1 MSKSLEVGI
10 VGLPNVGKSTLFN
23 AITNAGVEAQN
34 YPFCTIE
41 PNVGIVPIPDPRL
54 GVLSKI
60 SSTEKII
67 YATITF
73 VDIAGLVKG
82 ASKGEGLGNKFLANI
97 RETSAIAHIVRCFDD
112 ENVIHVNGK
121 PNPLDD
127 IETINVELILADLDM
142 AQKLADGQVKKAKAG
157 QKEEVKKLEL
167 FQRIVEALGRNQPV
181 RSLSFTDEEQELL
194 KGIHFISAKRV
205 IYVANVAEGDL
216 GKPDSDYVKQVK
228 SYAQSQGDSCLV
240 LCAHLESE
248 LSTLSDEEKIDF
260 LKEVGV
266 KESGLAQLSH
276 ACFDLLGL
284 QTYLTTGVK
293 ETRAWTIRKGDKAP
307 QAAGV
312 IHTDFEKGFI
322 RANIVSYDDFVAN
335 NGLKVAKEK
344 GLVRQE
350 GKDYVMKDGDIVEF
364 LFNV

>member
-1 MSKSLEVGI
+1 MSLEVGI

-23 AITNAGVEAQN
+23 AITESQVQAEN

-41 PNVGIVPIPDPRL
+41 PNRGTVPIPDKRL
-54 GVLSKI
+54 SVLSQI
-60 SSTEKII
+60 SGTEKLI

-97 RETSAIAHIVRCFDD
+97 RETSAIAHVVRCFEDD
-112 ENVIHVNGK
+112 NIVHVNGQ
-121 PNPLDD
+121 PDPISD
-127 IETINVELILADLDM
+127 IETIELELILADLES
-142 AQKLADGQVKKAKAG
+142 AQKSLDNQARKAKAG
-157 QKEEVKKLEL
+157 QKEELKKLQFLQKVCDGLAKE
-167 FQRIVEALGRNQPV
+167 IGV
-181 RSLSFTDEEQELL
+181 RHLEFDDEEQKLL
-194 KGIHFISAKRV
+194 TVFPFITARKV
-205 IYVANVAEGDL
+205 IYIANIGEENIGQ
-216 GKPDSDYVKQVK
+216 PNPYVDQVK
-228 SYAQSQGDSCLV
+228 AYAAKQNDPCLV
-240 LCAHLESE
+240 LCAKLESE
-248 LSTLSDEEKIDF
+248 LAALDPAERETF
-260 LKEVGV
+260 LQELGV
-266 KESGLAQLSH
+266 PESGLSQLAH
-276 ACFDLLGL
+276 TCFDLLGL

-293 ETRAWTIRKGDKAP
+293 ETRAWTINKGDKAP

-322 RANIVSYDDFVAN
+322 RANIISYDDFVAC
-335 NGLKVAKEK
+335 NGLKTAKEK